1 LAATNILDLSTTC
14 VGRSMTVKL
23 RGEFDLCGVR
33 AFREAVGIPE
43 GDQRVTIDL
52 RELTFLDVSGMHQ
65 LLLLDARSRRDGF
78 ALRIQT
84 PPYPAARIFEITGT
98 DRRLPLE

>member
-1 LAATNILDLSTTC
+1 VLTTILDVSTAS
-14 VGRSMTVKL
+14 VGRSMTVTL
-23 RGEFDLCGVR
+23 RGELDLCGVR
-33 AFREAVGIPE
+33 AFREAVGIPD

-52 RELTFLDVSGMHQ
+52 RKLTFLDATGIRQ
-65 LLLLDARSRRDGF
+65 LLLLNARSRRDGF
-78 ALRIQT
+78 ALRIQA